1 MGIMERIDRYKL
13 AEKCAAFT
21 PEIIEF
27 WVSVLRNGKLP
38 HALRMQAADGL
49 MDRGFGRP
57 AIAMTVD
64 QTSMEMGIT
73 KIVQNAVGFRP
84 TRATTRSASPRSRI
98 DRATLDA
105 VLVSA
110 AARSC

>member
-1 MGIMERIDRYKL
+1 MERIDRYKL

-64 QTSMEMGIT
+64 QTSSEMEIT
-73 KIVQNAVGFRP
+73 KIVHECRWLPPDPND
-84 TRATTRSASPRSRI
+84 RSNRI
-98 DRATLDA
+98 APEPD
-105 VLVSA
+105 
-110 AARSC
+110 